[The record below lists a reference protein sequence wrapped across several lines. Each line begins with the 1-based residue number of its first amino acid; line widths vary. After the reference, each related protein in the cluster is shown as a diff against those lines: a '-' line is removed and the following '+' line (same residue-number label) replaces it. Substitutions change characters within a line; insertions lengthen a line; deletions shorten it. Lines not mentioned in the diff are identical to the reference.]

1 VALLV
6 EGLPEA
12 ALSAQKI
19 LRAPSTAGLVT
30 DAASEPMRIL
40 VVDDNRVNLKVA
52 EKQLQRLGYRV
63 ELASGGRSAIEAL
76 SRTRYPIMLLDC
88 EMPDMDGY
96 ETTAE
101 IRKSENGSLR
111 TIIIAMT
118 AHALEGARA
127 RCLAAGM
134 DEYVAKPVTLQAL
147 IAVLGRCVLLMK
159 DEMVGTPNE
168 ARTEAP

>member
-1 VALLV
+1 
-6 EGLPEA
+6 
-12 ALSAQKI
+12 
-19 LRAPSTAGLVT
+19 
-30 DAASEPMRIL
+30 
-40 VVDDNRVNLKVA
+40 
-52 EKQLQRLGYRV
+52 
-63 ELASGGRSAIEAL
+63 
-76 SRTRYPIMLLDC
+76 MLLDC